1 MCVCVGIIGISV
13 DSFPCHRGFIRISPS
28 LCYLSEVTIHLPR
41 KSKNSPV
48 LFSLVVQDKFPVYVE
63 AGWVIAILMEGQRR
77 VIRLGRAWGKEVE
90 ERMEGSHSLD
100 GRKFTLTE
108 QLLCPRVSMLS

>member
-1 MCVCVGIIGISV
+1 M
-13 DSFPCHRGFIRISPS
+13 
-28 LCYLSEVTIHLPR
+28 
-41 KSKNSPV
+41 

-77 VIRLGRAWGKEVE
+77 VIRLGRAWGKVVE

>member
-1 MCVCVGIIGISV
+1 VL
-13 DSFPCHRGFIRISPS
+13 PIRSYDPPS
-28 LCYLSEVTIHLPR
+28 QEVQKFLL
-41 KSKNSPV
+41 PV

-63 AGWVIAILMEGQRR
+63 AGWLIAILMEEQRR
-77 VIRLGRAWGKEVE
+77 VVRLGRAWGKEVE
-90 ERMEGSHSLD
+90 ERMEGSHLLD

>member
-1 MCVCVGIIGISV
+1 ML
-13 DSFPCHRGFIRISPS
+13 PIRSYDPPS
-28 LCYLSEVTIHLPR
+28 QEVQEFLL
-41 KSKNSPV
+41 PV

-63 AGWVIAILMEGQRR
+63 AGWLIAILMEGQRR

-90 ERMEGSHSLD
+90 ERMEGNHLLD
-100 GRKFTLTE
+100 GRKFILTE